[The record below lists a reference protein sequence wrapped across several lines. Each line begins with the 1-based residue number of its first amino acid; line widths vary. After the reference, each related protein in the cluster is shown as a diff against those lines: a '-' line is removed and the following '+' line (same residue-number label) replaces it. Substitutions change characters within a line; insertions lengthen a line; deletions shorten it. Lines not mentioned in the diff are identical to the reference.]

1 MIFVLKLVIEAND
14 LKQLL
19 VNKGTR
25 SAALTIIEEM
35 KVSKYSYSGADART
49 GLYYYCD
56 FSIKKMKRL
65 RELIFENE
73 ELLEK
78 LDTAFIVQIIK
89 KIVKNEVDDDVCE

>member
-1 MIFVLKLVIEAND
+1 MIILLKLVIEVND

-25 SAALTIIEEM
+25 NAALTIIEEM

-49 GLYYYCD
+49 GLYYFLD
-56 FSIKKMKRL
+56 FSLKKMKRL
-65 RELIFENE
+65 RDLIFENE

-78 LDTAFIVQIIK
+78 LDTSFIVQIIK
-89 KIVKNEVDDDVCE
+89 KIVKNEEGEDECE